1 MGEEALELEISEE
14 ASVAW
19 APPVAVVA
27 TGAGLPRVSPTAVS
41 LARTCLLCPQ
51 SSPASAHLYAPN
63 AHPPGPA
70 SGHQLSAAMTPDV
83 PVLRSAVLTPVYS
96 TTPANCQPHTM
107 DNLTH
112 PSTAPHLQTASLI
125 LWII

>member
-19 APPVAVVA
+19 PPSVAAVT
-27 TGAGLPRVSPTAVS
+27 TGAGLPRVSHTAVS
-41 LARTCLLCPQ
+41 LARTCPLCPQ
-51 SSPASAHLYAPN
+51 SSPASAHLYASS

-70 SGHQLSAAMTPDV
+70 SDHQLSAAMTPDV
-83 PVLRSAVLTPVYS
+83 LVLRSAVLTPVCS
-96 TTPANCQPHTM
+96 TTPASCPPHTM

-112 PSTAPHLQTASLI
+112 LLLKI
-125 LWII
+125 LTPVYNT